1 MAAFLFLSVF
11 PQFFITLYMLAIQQP
26 LFGFDVIFGW
36 IHMCFMVVEFAI
48 GWRTMGVFIQ
58 DKTAR
63 SDAAQGAHS
72 HTGARAENRAEQSRE
87 RDEKESWAMSG
98 QSCVC

>member
-1 MAAFLFLSVF
+1 MAAFLFLSIF
-11 PQFFITLYMLAIQQP
+11 PQLFITIYMLAIQQP

-36 IHMCFMVVEFAI
+36 IHMCFLVVEVWI

-63 SDAAQGAHS
+63 
-72 HTGARAENRAEQSRE
+72 
-87 RDEKESWAMSG
+87 
-98 QSCVC
+98 